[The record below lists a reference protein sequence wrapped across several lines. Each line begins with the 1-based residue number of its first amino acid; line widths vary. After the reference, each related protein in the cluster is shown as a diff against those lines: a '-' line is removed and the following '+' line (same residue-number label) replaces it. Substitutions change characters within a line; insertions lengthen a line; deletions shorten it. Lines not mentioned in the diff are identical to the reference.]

1 MKNAIAKTFEI
12 EDSRHAT
19 MTVHRR
25 SRCLALLLGICL
37 TAGLGAQPA
46 DTFVDT
52 VEVDVVEVDVV
63 VTDRKGHPVSGLTPE
78 DFELFVDGA
87 PVEIAN
93 FYESSIY
100 GERAQGR
107 GPEVDDPV
115 FPDDAQTAPVSD
127 AAPVTIAIYLDDL
140 NTYPAHR
147 TRLLSGLA
155 EAVGPWRDS
164 NARFMLAT
172 FVNRLEILVPP
183 TTDLDKVLD
192 GAASRSRSPAR
203 AVQNAQARTSTMQ
216 NLIDIKPRDESGFTA
231 EAADLC
237 EDRWDLMLTTARIHA
252 EEAQTRGAVAVDGL
266 AALVGTLGGL
276 PGKKAVI
283 YVSDGL
289 AHRPGVSVFTYLVEQ
304 LCPADEKRHS
314 EAYGEMMQYNEASR
328 FNRLAAHAN
337 ANRVTLFPIDAA
349 GVRGGRAQHMSFR
362 SAHFAPS
369 PRNDSL
375 HVANLQNGLHLL
387 AHETGGKLLSNSND
401 LADLLADVDD
411 RLSSSYSLGFHAADR
426 KPGEIRQISVELARH
441 AAKGRRIEYR
451 RSYRDKSVDERL
463 AERLLSVAYLGN
475 AENPL
480 RARVGFAA
488 SEALE
493 KNVHELAVGVDVP
506 AEAIL
511 ALPLRGEEAGQ
522 LRLWLLAVR
531 EDDGARTTVRQK
543 SLLVSGGSGVA
554 AIDGAYRFEVA
565 MKLPE
570 GEYQVAVGV
579 RDETTGVTSLLREP
593 VSVPTSAASP
603 N

>member
-12 EDSRHAT
+12 EGSRHAT

-46 DTFVDT
+46 DTFIDT
-52 VEVDVVEVDVV
+52 VEVNVVEVDVV

-100 GERAQGR
+100 GERARHR
-107 GPEVDDPV
+107 GPEVNSAV
-115 FPDDAQTAPVSD
+115 APDDVPAATASEGAPVM
-127 AAPVTIAIYLDDL
+127 IAIYLDDL
-140 NTYPAHR
+140 NTHPAHR

-328 FNRLAAHAN
+328 FNRLA
-337 ANRVTLFPIDAA
+337 
-349 GVRGGRAQHMSFR
+349 
-362 SAHFAPS
+362 
-369 PRNDSL
+369 
-375 HVANLQNGLHLL
+375 
-387 AHETGGKLLSNSND
+387 
-401 LADLLADVDD
+401 
-411 RLSSSYSLGFHAADR
+411 
-426 KPGEIRQISVELARH
+426 GEIRQISVELARH

-488 SEALE
+488 SEALK

-511 ALPLRGEEAGQ
+511 ALPLRGEETGQ